1 MKKRYAIA
9 GMAVGIVIAL
19 LGVLLLTGAIT
30 DSPVSASS
38 APYSY
43 DSGYASFGADFY
55 TYVSNNAAEA
65 ASAGRTAASNLIRVF
80 DMIQTAAGIFLI
92 GFGLMGTCF
101 FGMQLEENKPHP
113 AESVSDAPEEEQ
125 LPEI

>member
-1 MKKRYAIA
+1 M
-9 GMAVGIVIAL
+9 
-19 LGVLLLTGAIT
+19 
-30 DSPVSASS
+30 
-38 APYSY
+38 
-43 DSGYASFGADFY
+43 
-55 TYVSNNAAEA
+55 SNNAAEA

-101 FGMQLEENKPHP
+101 FGMQLEEKSHP
-113 AESVSDAPEEEQ
+113 AEETSEAPAEER

>member
-101 FGMQLEENKPHP
+101 FGMQLEEKSHP
-113 AESVSDAPEEEQ
+113 AEEASEAPAEER